1 MYLYNIL
8 FNRKMSFINSFFAI
22 YTGVFTTLYTYS
34 IINEFNSLHKKIDIL
49 NNNYEELRKDTREIK
64 DSYKGFKK

>member
-1 MYLYNIL
+1 
-8 FNRKMSFINSFFAI
+8 MSFINSFFAI